1 MCASRP
7 GPAVPAVLV
16 ALVLLGACG
25 EERGRRA
32 RPDAGRSR
40 TVLDAGARDAA
51 RPTIFDDAFAF
62 TCSPIED
69 VGCTG
74 VFPVRRGPAEG
85 RGPTELALLSDGEAS
100 LAARLDSLVKARR
113 SIRIQA
119 LIFRADDVGLRVAE
133 LLKRKKAE
141 GLDVRVI
148 VDAPSNLD
156 WQTQWMYF
164 DLKRHGIEVHGYEAL
179 YLQWLTA
186 EIVPTDPLRPN
197 KRFHD
202 KMWVVDGEDPDRA
215 VAIVGGLNIAN
226 EYFRVDPTPLNR
238 WRDQDV
244 LVRGAAV
251 HDVMAAFD
259 RNDAFFRSIKSRL
272 PAIFNPDNAWH
283 LAREVQSKVGAVRTP
298 TWSRPE
304 LRAEIDRVVAAARA
318 GEPAPVV
325 ARFLQSRPRFEESY
339 IGQAYLDLI
348 GRARSRVDLANAYFV
363 PSRPLIAA
371 LQAAARRGVK
381 VVVVTNSPAT
391 NDISQVAVVSRWLY
405 GELLA
410 VNREPVVQGATDG
423 RGITIREWQGAPF
436 GEGTLHAKM
445 GIFDGVEAIVG
456 SYNLDPRSERLN
468 SETAI
473 ALRSDALAGALERW
487 FTTEYVAKSA
497 AITPEQAAE
506 FRRPDDADRMF
517 ELAFSL
523 PLRSWL

>member
-1 MCASRP
+1 MPPSRAAFGLSLALALFAACGPSRP
-7 GPAVPAVLV
+7 
-16 ALVLLGACG
+16 
-25 EERGRRA
+25 RRA
-32 RPDAGRSR
+32 KDDAGRPAPGS
-40 TVLDAGARDAA
+40 DAGDRGAA
-51 RPTIFDDAFAF
+51 RPTVFDDAFAF
-62 TCSPIED
+62 TCSPRQD

-74 VFPVRRGPAEG
+74 VFPVRTGPAEG
-85 RGPTELALLSDGEAS
+85 RGPTKVALLSDGEAS
-100 LAARLDSLVKARR
+100 LAARLESLGSARR

-119 LIFRADDVGLRVAE
+119 LIFRGDDVGLRVAE
-133 LLKRKKAE
+133 LLIRKKQE

-202 KMWVVDGEDPDRA
+202 KMWVVDGEDPEHGL
-215 VAIVGGLNIAN
+215 AIVGGLNIAN

-251 HDVMAAFD
+251 RDVVAAFD
-259 RNDAFFRSIKSRL
+259 RNDEFFTSIKRRL
-272 PAIFNPDNAWH
+272 PAVFNPDNAWQ
-283 LAREVQSKVGAVRTP
+283 LARDAQAKIGGVRTP
-298 TWSRPE
+298 TWRKPE
-304 LRAEIDRVVAAARA
+304 LGASIDRILASSRAAA
-318 GEPAPVV
+318 PAPVV
-325 ARFLQSRPRFEESY
+325 ARFLQSRPRLEETY

-348 GRARSRVDLANAYFV
+348 GRAQSSVYLANAYFV
-363 PSRPLIAA
+363 PSRELIAA

-391 NDISQVAVVSRWLY
+391 NDIRQVAAVSRWLY

-410 VNREPVVQGATDG
+410 VNEEPAVRGASDG
-423 RGITIREWQGAPF
+423 RGITIREWEGAPYR
-436 GEGTLHAKM
+436 EGTLHAKM
-445 GIFDGVEAIVG
+445 GIFDGTEAIVG

-468 SETAI
+468 SETAL
-473 ALRSDALAGALERW
+473 ALRSGALAAELERW
-487 FTTEYVAKSA
+487 FLEEYVRKSA
-497 AITPEQAAE
+497 EITRAQAAE
-506 FRRPDDADRMF
+506 FRRPDDADRLF